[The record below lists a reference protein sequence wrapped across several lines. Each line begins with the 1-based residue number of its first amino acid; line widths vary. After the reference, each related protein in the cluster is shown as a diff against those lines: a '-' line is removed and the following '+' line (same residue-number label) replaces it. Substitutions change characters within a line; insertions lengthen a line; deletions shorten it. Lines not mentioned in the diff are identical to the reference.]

1 MADARLEDH
10 GRWLALGGD
19 YDPGALVFDW
29 FNERQLADL
38 AQSLGLNLELAR
50 QITRDKKGTDG
61 LKVSLKVVELSGGN
75 ERGLAEAATHAG
87 ALPTATFIEIYVRL
101 RRESRLQVLS
111 KPSVDGPTGM
121 LAACRSAASSDTWAL
136 IEGDWTVSHDPIC
149 LTLVRPAG
157 ASRDLEDGELR
168 LEALI
173 PAKPDELL
181 PTGRVRL
188 TPGLRLRATVF
199 GQIESWIE
207 QEPSLTL
214 IAHAEFARSAT
225 HALSGMVGATG
236 TLPTAISKSNS
247 QNVQG
252 CLMGTW
258 IGRCGLPAVGGAL
271 HREHSRQVAASTA
284 ALRPARSAAP
294 KTTRFWVAT

>member
-1 MADARLEDH
+1 MYAGPARSTFERAPSDPHKATAHGTTRASISDKVPARRLVLTRESGLTMADARLEDH

-214 IAHAEFARSAT
+214 IAHAEFAR
-225 HALSGMVGATG
+225 VGDPRFEWHGRSYGDA
-236 TLPTAISKSNS
+236 SN
-247 QNVQG
+247 G
-252 CLMGTW
+252 D
-258 IGRCGLPAVGGAL
+258 
-271 HREHSRQVAASTA
+271 
-284 ALRPARSAAP
+284 
-294 KTTRFWVAT
+294 F